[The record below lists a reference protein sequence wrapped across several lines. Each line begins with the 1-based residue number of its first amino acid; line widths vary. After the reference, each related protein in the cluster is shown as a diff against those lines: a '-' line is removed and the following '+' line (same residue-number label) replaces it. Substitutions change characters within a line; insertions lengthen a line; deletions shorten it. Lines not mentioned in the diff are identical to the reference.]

1 MKRAYLLL
9 VILFTLSA
17 CDQANTS
24 TNENNT
30 AVIAGDINVKDATNT
45 EVSPITVGDLSK
57 ESSEFLA
64 EDESDPSVSN
74 FETAYK
80 MCTEALSEYYKAIW
94 NGMDIDLDTYIDNEK
109 LKQYM
114 HTKITSQY
122 ELFLKNN
129 LTDNLVTGIDISVNK
144 AEQVGGDKRFF
155 YLKLDARVEK
165 DVGSYAE
172 ATEFLVQVLNGR
184 LVIVDWYT
192 NGKDSYDA
200 IVRGENQTIN
210 NPDIWNN
217 SEWVNKLADRI
228 LVQPQ

>member
-17 CDQANTS
+17 CEQANTNS
-24 TNENNT
+24 SENNT
-30 AVIAGDINVKDATNT
+30 AVVEEDINEKDAENT
-45 EVSPITVGDLSK
+45 EVSPISKEDLS
-57 ESSEFLA
+57 SDPSVSLA
-64 EDESDPSVSN
+64 EDESDPSVWG

-80 MCTEALSEYYKAIW
+80 MCTEVLSEYYKAIW
-94 NGMDIDLDTYIDNEK
+94 NGMDIDLDTYIDNEN

-122 ELFLKNN
+122 ELFLKNK
-129 LTDNLVTGIDISVNK
+129 LTDNLVTGIDISVNQV
-144 AEQVGGDKRFF
+144 EQVGGDKRFF

-192 NGKDSYDA
+192 NRKDSYDA

>member
-64 EDESDPSVSN
+64 EDESDPSVWG

-94 NGMDIDLDTYIDNEK
+94 NGMDIDLDAYIDNEN

-144 AEQVGGDKRFF
+144 VEQVGGDKRFF

-172 ATEFLVQVLNGR
+172 PTEFLVQVLNGR

-200 IVRGENQTIN
+200 IVRGENQAIH
-210 NPDIWNN
+210 NPEIWNN
-217 SEWVNKLADRI
+217 SDWVKELTRRI
-228 LVQPQ
+228 LVQSQ